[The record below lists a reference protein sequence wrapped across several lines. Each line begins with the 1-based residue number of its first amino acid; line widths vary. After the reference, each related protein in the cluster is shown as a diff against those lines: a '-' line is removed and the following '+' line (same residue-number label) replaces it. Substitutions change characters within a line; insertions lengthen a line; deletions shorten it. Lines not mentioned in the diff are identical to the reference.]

1 MFFGTEKSNRIHST
15 CVLHD
20 IINSINMCLIELS
33 EYTKFPFFSLL
44 VSNPVCAGA
53 EGGER
58 WPGLG
63 AGLQEARH
71 PGDWRVKGGDSH
83 NIRWLNRLCP
93 PDTLTVVHL
102 HRGLWTCT
110 GLSIRYWLMVHLCQ
124 ILSHVLAY
132 TNSCLNPLLYA
143 KMSRN
148 FRLGFAQVDV
158 LFWYVLICCN
168 NWFRRHASYYNL
180 LGR

>member
-1 MFFGTEKSNRIHST
+1 MLCWRMFFGTEKSNRIHST

-44 VSNPVCAGA
+44 VTNPVCAGA

-102 HRGLWTCT
+102 HRGLWTCI
-110 GLSIRYWLMVHLCQ
+110 GLSIRYWLMVHLCARSCPTCWPTPTPAST
-124 ILSHVLAY
+124 LSSTRKCLAI
-132 TNSCLNPLLYA
+132 S
-143 KMSRN
+143 
-148 FRLGFAQVDV
+148 
-158 LFWYVLICCN
+158 
-168 NWFRRHASYYNL
+168 ASDSL
-180 LGR
+180 R

>member
-1 MFFGTEKSNRIHST
+1 MFFGTEKCNRIHST

-71 PGDWRVKGGDSH
+71 PGDWRVDVDIDIH
-83 NIRWLNRLCP
+83 NIRCWQLCTFTEDCEHVSDSQLDIDWWSTCARSCP
-93 PDTLTVVHL
+93 TCWPTPTPASTLSST
-102 HRGLWTCT
+102 RKC
-110 GLSIRYWLMVHLCQ
+110 
-124 ILSHVLAY
+124 LAIFV
-132 TNSCLNPLLYA
+132 SDSL
-143 KMSRN
+143 R
-148 FRLGFAQVDV
+148 
-158 LFWYVLICCN
+158 
-168 NWFRRHASYYNL
+168 
-180 LGR
+180 

>member
-1 MFFGTEKSNRIHST
+1 MLCRRMFFGTEKSNRIHST

-44 VSNPVCAGA
+44 VTNPVCAGA

-71 PGDWRVKGGDSH
+71 PGDCRVDVDIDIH
-83 NIRWLNRLCP
+83 NIRCWQLCTFTE
-93 PDTLTVVHL
+93 DCEHVSDS
-102 HRGLWTCT
+102 RSDIDWWSTCC
-110 GLSIRYWLMVHLCQ
+110 LCQ

-148 FRLGFAQVDV
+148 FRLGFAQVDR
-158 LFWYVLICCN
+158 WILIC
-168 NWFRRHASYYNL
+168 SDL
-180 LGR
+180 LQ

>member
-1 MFFGTEKSNRIHST
+1 
-15 CVLHD
+15 
-20 IINSINMCLIELS
+20 MCLIELS

-93 PDTLTVVHL
+93 TWNFDSCAPSPRIVNK
-102 HRGLWTCT
+102 TCT

-148 FRLGFAQVDV
+148 FRLGFAQVDR
-158 LFWYVLICCN
+158 WIMIC
-168 NWFRRHASYYNL
+168 YDL
-180 LGR
+180 LQ